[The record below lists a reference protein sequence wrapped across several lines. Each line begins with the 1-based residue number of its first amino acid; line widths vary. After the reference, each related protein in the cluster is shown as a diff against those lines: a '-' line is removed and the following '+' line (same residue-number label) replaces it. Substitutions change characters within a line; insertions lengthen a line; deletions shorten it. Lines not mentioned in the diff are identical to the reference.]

1 MQQAKA
7 DLLVIEAQAGNR
19 AAFERLYQQYNQAL
33 LRFAYRF
40 CSDEHLARDAV
51 QEAWLSL
58 SKSLKT
64 LKDPRGFRVWAYK
77 TVRWRVVDQV
87 RRRGLVDG
95 VQTEPLCEDTAAG
108 EGDGSSHLATL
119 GQLKAHLEALPRDER
134 QALALFYLEEM
145 KLSEIAAILGVP
157 LGTVK
162 SRLNRA
168 RGRLR
173 AQMTGDDHDQF
184 G

>member
-1 MQQAKA
+1 LQQAKA
-7 DLLVIEAQAGNR
+7 DLLVIEAQAGNQS
-19 AAFERLYQQYNQAL
+19 AFAHLYRHYNAAL

-40 CSDEHLARDAV
+40 CADEQLAGDAV
-51 QEAWLSL
+51 QEAWITL

-64 LKDPRGFRVWAYK
+64 LKDPRGFRIWAYK

-87 RRRGLVDG
+87 RKGGALAHGR
-95 VQTEPLCEDTAAG
+95 TEPLDEDIETG
-108 EGDGSSHLATL
+108 EMSATVHLATSS
-119 GQLKAHLEALPRDER
+119 QLSGHLAKLPSDER

-145 KLSEIAAILGVP
+145 KLSEIAAILDVP
-157 LGTVK
+157 IGTVK

-173 AQMTGDDHDQF
+173 EQMTGEDDD
-184 G
+184 